1 MDLLVETARFE
12 YQYLV
17 HYQKNQ
23 EILTDFGVQKNF
35 QDSMNL
41 IYYHIEKLVLEEI
54 SAYFPVENS
63 SKDHLNTLKQFLQLK
78 EIAFDPFCLFFKYKR
93 IDSLDRFDD
102 IYYL

>member
-1 MDLLVETARFE
+1 MNLLVETARFE

-17 HYQKNQ
+17 LYQKNQ

-41 IYYHIEKLVLEEI
+41 IYCHIEELVLEEI
-54 SAYFPVENS
+54 FAYFPVENS
-63 SKDHLNTLKQFLQLK
+63 LKDHLNPLKQFLQLK
-78 EIAFDPFCLFFKYKR
+78 EIAFDLFVFFFKYGR
-93 IDSLDRFDD
+93 IDSRDHFND